1 MVIMKETDKKR
12 NEEIILSNF
21 VWLRKKYGLSRKDMA
36 AILRIGIGSRNKIER
51 GILPPRMSV
60 DVLDRMEET
69 FGIPIAIFLSR
80 HLQ

>member
-1 MVIMKETDKKR
+1 MKETDKKR

-36 AILRIGIGSRNKIER
+36 AILRIGIGSWNKIER

-69 FGIPIAIFLSR
+69 FGIPVAIFLSR
-80 HLQ
+80 RLQ

>member
-1 MVIMKETDKKR
+1 MKETDKKR

-36 AILRIGIGSRNKIER
+36 AILRIGIGSWNKIER
-51 GILPPRMSV
+51 GIPPPRMSV